1 MPSHFSSSKRG
12 ALFDPASITC
22 TTNQAS
28 YHPAPMQLQRLE
40 RFNRRHI
47 FAPLS
52 GLTTEC
58 DLRPASSTWF
68 PERLFCIAES
78 PRGACLWPCPCL
90 TLNLNLTACLLNVV
104 GSIVFV
110 IVHAGAAHCSRTEIC
125 ENFHADMGI
134 ATAKSAILSSHQLS
148 LVDGLVRGL

>member
-1 MPSHFSSSKRG
+1 
-12 ALFDPASITC
+12 
-22 TTNQAS
+22 
-28 YHPAPMQLQRLE
+28 
-40 RFNRRHI
+40 
-47 FAPLS
+47 
-52 GLTTEC
+52 
-58 DLRPASSTWF
+58 
-68 PERLFCIAES
+68 
-78 PRGACLWPCPCL
+78 
-90 TLNLNLTACLLNVV
+90 LNLNLTACLLNVV